1 VTRAREQ
8 TLKGSDPL
16 RVRVRRVSLFSRRA
30 PSPQVHIG
38 DPRFDDWEV
47 VADYE
52 ELETGLAFRD
62 GLRELGLT
70 AELTADHPL
79 DRFSRGDIALR
90 VPADQ
95 YGDATVALDGLDP
108 Y

>member
-1 VTRAREQ
+1 MR
-8 TLKGSDPL
+8 LF
-16 RVRVRRVSLFSRRA
+16 RRPKSNSHLHV
-30 PSPQVHIG
+30 G

-52 ELETGLAFRD
+52 ELATGLAFRD

-70 AELTADHPL
+70 AELTADHPV
-79 DRFSRGDIALR
+79 DQFARGDIALR
-90 VPADQ
+90 VPAEQ

-108 Y
+108 D